1 MPYLELSIYTS
12 FILSI
17 LSRLKSLI
25 FVDLADFAS
34 EIESD
39 LLIFKRYF

>member
-1 MPYLELSIYTS
+1 MPYLELSIYPS

-17 LSRLKSLI
+17 VSSLKSLI
-25 FVDLADFAS
+25 FVDLADFVS

-39 LLIFKRYF
+39 LLIFKKYF